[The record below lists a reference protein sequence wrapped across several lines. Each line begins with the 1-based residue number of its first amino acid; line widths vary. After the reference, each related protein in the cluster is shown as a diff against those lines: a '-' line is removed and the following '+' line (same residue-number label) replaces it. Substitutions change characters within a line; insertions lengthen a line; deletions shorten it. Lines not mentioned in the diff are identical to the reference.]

1 VGPRLARA
9 EAAAWVSERLRHR
22 TGTRWIGIDGLGAA
36 GKTRFAAEIAAL
48 LPGARIVHID
58 DFARPD
64 LPGWDRDRFV
74 AQVVEPLLAGRP
86 ARYQRWDYLEDRGLD
101 WVQVPVGVPVIVEGV
116 SATDRRVPVP
126 WDITIWLD
134 VPEAERRA
142 RILARDN
149 EAMLERWRDDWW
161 PGEQAYEQ
169 EQRPQTR
176 AGMIVVSG

>member
-1 VGPRLARA
+1 MGPRLARA
-9 EAAAWVSERLRHR
+9 ETAAWVSERLRDR

-36 GKTRFAAEIAAL
+36 GKTSFASEIAVL
-48 LPGARIVHID
+48 LPGARVVHID
-58 DFARPD
+58 DFARPG
-64 LPGWDRDRFV
+64 LPGWERDRFV

-101 WVQVPVGVPVIVEGV
+101 WVEVPVGVPVIVEGV
-116 SATDRRVPVP
+116 SATDRRLPVP

-134 VPEAERRA
+134 VPEAERHA

-149 EAMLERWRDDWW
+149 ATMLERWRDYWW

-169 EQRPQTR
+169 EQHPQTR